1 MISRD
6 YRFHS
11 RGGVQRVYQRG
22 NRVRG
27 NFMSLQFM
35 INDRRKKHRVA
46 VVVSRKVHKS
56 AVKRNRIRRRLYE
69 VIRSY
74 QTQISRPYDIIL
86 TVYEE
91 AIINL
96 SPEQLNQLVFQQLL
110 SAHILDNPIP
120 TSQHAIVGSK
130 DS

>member
-1 MISRD
+1 MISRE

-11 RGGVQRVYQRG
+11 FSSVQRVYRSG

-27 NFMSLQFM
+27 TLISLQYL

-46 VVVSRKVHKS
+46 IVVSRKVHKS

-69 VIRSY
+69 VIRKY
-74 QTQISRPYDIIL
+74 QSQITKPYDIVF
-86 TVYEE
+86 TVYSDEINNLAE
-91 AIINL
+91 AELDKLVQDQL
-96 SPEQLNQLVFQQLL
+96 SY
-110 SAHILDNPIP
+110 AHILEKPNPAA
-120 TSQHAIVGSK
+120 QHAIVGGK